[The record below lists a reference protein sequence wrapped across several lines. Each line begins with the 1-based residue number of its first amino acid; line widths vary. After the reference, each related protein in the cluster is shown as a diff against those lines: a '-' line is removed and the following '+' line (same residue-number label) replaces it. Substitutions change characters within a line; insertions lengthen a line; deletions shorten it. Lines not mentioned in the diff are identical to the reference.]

1 MVIFESP
8 LNVPSLL
15 MANDPLAPF
24 AVSTASDGR
33 FTPTS
38 CSRTLMVAF
47 VSLPIVHVLAPVAV
61 VLDVAAAV
69 AAGVVV
75 AVCVGVGA
83 LAAPPQAARRMAA
96 AARTYVNR
104 TTTRSRVPKLGPAR
118 MRGA

>member
-1 MVIFESP
+1 MVILESP

-15 MANDPLAPF
+15 IAKVPLAPF

-47 VSLPIVHVLAPVAV
+47 VSLLIVQVPPAVAV

-69 AAGVVV
+69 AVGAVV
-75 AVCVGVGA
+75 AVSAGVGA
-83 LAAPPQAARRMAA
+83 LAAPPQAANKMRA
-96 AARTYVNR
+96 AARRYVD
-104 TTTRSRVPKLGPAR
+104 RSVI
-118 MRGA
+118 